1 MDFTCIF
8 FGFLFTFAGLW
19 FAFGKGYLH
28 LSLWKNMPQK
38 EKDKLRIVP
47 LCRNIGGIITLN
59 GIIFLVKGFLPL
71 FSNHWFVSAMIESS
85 PDSCVKCYTMFLPFL
100 LIKIDVFS

>member
-8 FGFLFTFAGLW
+8 FGILFTLAGLW

-38 EKDKLRIVP
+38 EKDKLRII
-47 LCRNIGGIITLN
+47 LMLEY
-59 GIIFLVKGFLPL
+59 K
-71 FSNHWFVSAMIESS
+71 
-85 PDSCVKCYTMFLPFL
+85 
-100 LIKIDVFS
+100 

>member
-8 FGFLFTFAGLW
+8 LGILFTLAGLW

-38 EKDKLRIVP
+38 EKDKLRIIP

-71 FSNHWFVSAMIESS
+71 FSSHWFVSAMIAWMILAGLDIWYIEKSNRYHR
-85 PDSCVKCYTMFLPFL
+85 P
-100 LIKIDVFS
+100 

>member
-8 FGFLFTFAGLW
+8 FGILFTLSGLW

-59 GIIFLVKGFLPL
+59 GTIFLVKGFLPL
-71 FSNHWFVSAMIESS
+71 FTNHWFVSAMIAW
-85 PDSCVKCYTMFLPFL
+85 MILAGL
-100 LIKIDVFS
+100 DVWYIEKSNRYHRP

>member
-1 MDFTCIF
+1 MNFTCIF

-47 LCRNIGGIITLN
+47 LCRNIGNDCMDDTCRLRC
-59 GIIFLVKGFLPL
+59 LVYRKKQPIPQTVIPIAVL
-71 FSNHWFVSAMIESS
+71 HR
-85 PDSCVKCYTMFLPFL
+85 
-100 LIKIDVFS
+100 

>member
-1 MDFTCIF
+1 MNFTCIF

-28 LSLWKNMPQK
+28 LSLWKNMPQE
-38 EKDKLRIVP
+38 EKDKLRIIP

-59 GIIFLVKGFLPL
+59 GVIFLVKGFLPL
-71 FSNHWFVSAMIESS
+71 FSNHWFVSAMIAW
-85 PDSCVKCYTMFLPFL
+85 MILAGL
-100 LIKIDVFS
+100 DVWYIEKSNRYHRP